1 MFLVKSAKIFFIVA
15 VLLFVAKPFLGF
27 SMFSSTRPPA
37 EDNIFVKVFS
47 KRKVENEEDSK
58 YNISA
63 IQKELAEPVGE
74 FFVRFSFLLGML
86 FPLIFEAGVNIST
99 GFLRNIRL
107 GQHPRGDIYLL
118 NFSFLI

>member
-27 SMFSSTRPPA
+27 GMFSSTRPPA

-47 KRKVENEEDSK
+47 KRKVENEEDGKS
-58 YNISA
+58 NLSA
-63 IQKELAEPVGE
+63 IQKKLAEPIGE
-74 FFVRFSFLLGML
+74 FLIHFSFLLAVL
-86 FPLIFEAGVNIST
+86 FPVVFETGAKIST

-107 GQHPRGDIYLL
+107 GQHPRGHIYLL
-118 NFSFLI
+118 NFAFLI